1 MYILHTTDCLY
12 MLDIYIIT
20 LFLNFTENH
29 YHQHRHVHYNNILI
43 GENNTA
49 NLQGKLDMVCFGHE
63 EVRGL

>member
-1 MYILHTTDCLY
+1 